1 MQTLRTFVRQLQNQ
15 QKNTQTST
23 TFHIVGA
30 RLFLELKVNHCGC
43 KNEGKWPLQK
53 ETATAEHRNSHDH
66 MWVHLD
72 LRQRNK
78 NYAGHINARRITF
91 VGYHMSLKLSSNAT
105 QSCIL
110 DHMIVIIIF
119 ISCYVRF
126 QSLLAQ
132 SSHRSFHAWWRH
144 GVRGMKKK
152 KTKQQQRHETKL
164 QLNVLRQYRKKWCI
178 AMNCTATIHW
188 QRRFSAL
195 PVAHGN
201 HLHPPWRRR
210 ERYSSIRRVQLKQQ
224 FMYVWVIVGLLE
236 GGTAQPMAKWNAV
249 PHVSSASQNRV
260 LLSGNTEKQRVHNTP
275 TCDGLQQW

>member
-1 MQTLRTFVRQLQNQ
+1 MKENDHYRRKQ
-15 QKNTQTST
+15 
-23 TFHIVGA
+23 
-30 RLFLELKVNHCGC
+30 
-43 KNEGKWPLQK
+43 PLQY
-53 ETATAEHRNSHDH
+53 DH

-152 KTKQQQRHETKL
+152 KQNNNKDMKP
-164 QLNVLRQYRKKWCI
+164 N
-178 AMNCTATIHW
+178 
-188 QRRFSAL
+188 
-195 PVAHGN
+195 
-201 HLHPPWRRR
+201 
-210 ERYSSIRRVQLKQQ
+210 YSSMPCGSTEK
-224 FMYVWVIVGLLE
+224 
-236 GGTAQPMAKWNAV
+236 ND
-249 PHVSSASQNRV
+249 ASQWIALQRCTDSV
-260 LLSGNTEKQRVHNTP
+260 DSVHSLWLMGTTCTHHDDDGRDTALSAGCN
-275 TCDGLQQW
+275 